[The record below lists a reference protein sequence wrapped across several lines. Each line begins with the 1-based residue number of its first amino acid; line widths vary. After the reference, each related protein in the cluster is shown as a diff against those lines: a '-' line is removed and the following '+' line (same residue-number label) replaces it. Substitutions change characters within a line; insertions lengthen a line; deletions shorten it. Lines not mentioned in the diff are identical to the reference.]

1 MAAITTEK
9 ELAKAIKENQDTII
23 IEGDLAKKT
32 IKIKATG
39 KVAWVIAFAAIGIA
53 VGATIA
59 TVGTGGAATPVT
71 GTAALVGAS
80 GAVGVLGVSTTT
92 SAIAIAVAAGGVG
105 VLTRLRK
112 YTIVDKSNSRV
123 VLKRS

>member
-9 ELAKAIKENQDTII
+9 ELAKALKEEKDTIT

-39 KVAWVIAFAAIGIA
+39 KIAWAIALAAIGIA
-53 VGATIA
+53 VGSAIA
-59 TVGTGGAATPVT
+59 TAGTGGAAAPVT
-71 GTAALVGAS
+71 GATALLGAG
-80 GAVGVLGVSTTT
+80 GAVGVLGATTTT
-92 SAIAIAVAAGGVG
+92 SAIAIAIAAGGVG

-112 YTIVDKSNSRV
+112 YTIVDKSDSRV
-123 VLKRS
+123 VLRRS

>member
-9 ELAKAIKENQDTII
+9 ELAKALKEEQDTIT

-39 KVAWVIAFAAIGIA
+39 KIAWAIAFAAIGIA
-53 VGATIA
+53 VGAAIA
-59 TVGTGGAATPVT
+59 TMGTGGAAAPVT
-71 GTAALVGAS
+71 GTAALVGAG
-80 GAVGVLGVSTTT
+80 GAVGILGVSTTT
-92 SAIAIAVAAGGVG
+92 SAITIAIAAGGVRA
-105 VLTRLRK
+105 LTQLRK

-123 VLKRS
+123 VLRRS